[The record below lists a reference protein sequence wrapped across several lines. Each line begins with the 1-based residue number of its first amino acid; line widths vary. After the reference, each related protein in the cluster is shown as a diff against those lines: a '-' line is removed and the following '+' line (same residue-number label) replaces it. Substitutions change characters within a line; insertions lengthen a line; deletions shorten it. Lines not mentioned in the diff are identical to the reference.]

1 VLSLDGARVCHMGDF
16 GQAVLR
22 EEQAAAIGE
31 IDLLFVPVGAGPTI
45 DAAGAAAVVERL
57 RPRWVVP
64 MHYRAHYVNF
74 LEPVDGF
81 LERFPAEQV
90 LRLDAASFDT
100 GKLPADDG
108 GPFVVVPA
116 TP

>member
-1 VLSLDGARVCHMGDF
+1 
-16 GQAVLR
+16 
-22 EEQAAAIGE
+22 
-31 IDLLFVPVGAGPTI
+31 
-45 DAAGAAAVVERL
+45 
-57 RPRWVVP
+57 